1 MIIIHLTF
9 YFKNILR
16 QGFKPKNGLKNYMEN
31 YVLMQILKSQEWA
44 EPINLCS
51 IIWKYTSW
59 KMIYS
64 CNAQDFFV

>member
-51 IIWKYTSW
+51 IKKTMQCYRS
-59 KMIYS
+59 YDCS
-64 CNAQDFFV
+64 DFI